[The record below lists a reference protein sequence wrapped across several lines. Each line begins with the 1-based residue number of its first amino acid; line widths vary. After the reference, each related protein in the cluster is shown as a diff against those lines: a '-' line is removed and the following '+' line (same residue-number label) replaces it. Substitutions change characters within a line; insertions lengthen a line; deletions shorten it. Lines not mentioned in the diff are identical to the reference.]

1 MKNNLFATLQKI
13 GRAFMLPIA
22 VLPMAGILLGIG
34 ASFTNPVLIKT
45 YNLTFLEAGL
55 LHNILVLF
63 TNVGVFVFA
72 NLPIIFAVGVA
83 IGLANKNKEVAALSA
98 VLGFLLLHTVIGT
111 MLSFYNITPDS
122 VSYDALIAQGLTE
135 SLARGKAALYTKEL
149 GIFTLQL
156 GVFGGII
163 VGIISSIITNKFS
176 DRVLPDYLAFFS
188 GNRFVPI
195 AVSYTHLTLPTTER
209 V

>member
-135 SLARGKAALYTKEL
+135 S
-149 GIFTLQL
+149 
-156 GVFGGII
+156 
-163 VGIISSIITNKFS
+163 
-176 DRVLPDYLAFFS
+176 
-188 GNRFVPI
+188 
-195 AVSYTHLTLPTTER
+195 
-209 V
+209 

>member
-195 AVSYTHLTLPTTER
+195 VTIQIGRAHV
-209 V
+209 